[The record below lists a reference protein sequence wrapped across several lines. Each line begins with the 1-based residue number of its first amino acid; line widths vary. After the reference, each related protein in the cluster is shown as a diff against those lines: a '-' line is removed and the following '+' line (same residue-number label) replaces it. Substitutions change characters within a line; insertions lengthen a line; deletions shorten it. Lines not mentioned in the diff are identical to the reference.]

1 MRYISTQADANHGAR
16 HGLHAIRM
24 NKNKHRPPIHS
35 TADQRGTH
43 TEPQPAH
50 RRRAPPRAAA
60 MNWDHGDDDDD
71 DDVRDDG
78 RDTKRARQSDV
89 VFLEDDDLDESPLQW
104 SCDACTFHNT
114 NTFATHCDMCGT
126 ARNKVKVSS
135 HARSATPNT
144 TCSPLLLAQAW
155 LPCNSRFLGHTTP
168 HALQHCWPKGLSTAD
183 LVFAQASQCCAH
195 AAQCNPR

>member
-1 MRYISTQADANHGAR
+1 
-16 HGLHAIRM
+16 
-24 NKNKHRPPIHS
+24 
-35 TADQRGTH
+35 
-43 TEPQPAH
+43 
-50 RRRAPPRAAA
+50 
-60 MNWDHGDDDDD
+60 MNWDHGDDDDDD

-126 ARNKVKVSS
+126 ARSKVKVSS

-144 TCSPLLLAQAW
+144 TRSPLLLAQAW
-155 LPCNSRFLGHTTP
+155 LPCNSRPYHTARSSALLAKRAVNCRLGLRSGQPMLRTR
-168 HALQHCWPKGLSTAD
+168 
-183 LVFAQASQCCAH
+183 CAV
-195 AAQCNPR
+195 